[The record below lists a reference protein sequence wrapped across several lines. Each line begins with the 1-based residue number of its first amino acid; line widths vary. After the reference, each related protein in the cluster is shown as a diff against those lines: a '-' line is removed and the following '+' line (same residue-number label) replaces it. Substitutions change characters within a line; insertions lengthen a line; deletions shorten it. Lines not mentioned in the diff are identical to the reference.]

1 MDAAAASEQRSG
13 EARAT
18 AGNQVR
24 VAKRAT
30 PAEEERE
37 GQRETMPK
45 VREPPN
51 ERRSL
56 GAEAA
61 REQGVLSGPDS
72 LPERARIA
80 KGQESLRRISLLWSR
95 WQVNAEGVCRRA
107 LSERAC
113 VSPCVPPGSGGR
125 VRVCVAVFAS
135 PNGARRHVP
144 QNGDCPSHWHTFFRV
159 EIAREEGCRAL
170 REKSTR
176 LLRS

>member
-1 MDAAAASEQRSG
+1 
-13 EARAT
+13 
-18 AGNQVR
+18 
-24 VAKRAT
+24 
-30 PAEEERE
+30 
-37 GQRETMPK
+37 MPK

-80 KGQESLRRISLLWSR
+80 KGQESLKQMSLFWSR

-113 VSPCVPPGSGGR
+113 VSPCVPPGGH
-125 VRVCVAVFAS
+125 VRVYVAVFVS
-135 PNGARRHVP
+135 PKA
-144 QNGDCPSHWHTFFRV
+144 
-159 EIAREEGCRAL
+159 
-170 REKSTR
+170 EKWSPTSCTAGWR
-176 LLRS
+176 LLGRKAAERCERSPRDY

>member
-80 KGQESLRRISLLWSR
+80 KGQESLRQMSDSLLWSQ
-95 WQVNAEGVCRRA
+95 WQVNADGVCRRA
-107 LSERAC
+107 LPERAC
-113 VSPCVPPGSGGR
+113 VSPCVPPGGR
-125 VRVCVAVFAS
+125 VRVCVAVFVS
-135 PNGARRHVP
+135 PQAR
-144 QNGDCPSHWHTFFRV
+144 
-159 EIAREEGCRAL
+159 
-170 REKSTR
+170 
-176 LLRS
+176 